1 MADAHRRLSMYDSSI
16 HAPSG
21 FIPTARCLQVKRK
34 NAAFANLA
42 SWRLAEY
49 FRKVIRMKI
58 PSNVISQAQAQA
70 AKLLKAPIQMD
81 YKDKD
86 TEMAPM
92 AMVALHGLRAGCVT
106 AAIELAAPAKESQSA
121 TNTDGMELAEKAED
135 EYQAMSS
142 TSTKAYLATL
152 CGGDSL
158 TTKGACSRLR
168 CAFCSR
174 SGPRACYHIALLN
187 GVSLPSFPPL

>member
-1 MADAHRRLSMYDSSI
+1 MGGCASASDPRSI
-16 HAPSG
+16 LPVSG
-21 FIPTARCLQVKRK
+21 FTRGAVLQVKRK

-42 SWRLAEY
+42 SWRLAEH

-58 PSNVISQAQAQA
+58 PSTLISQAHAQA
-70 AKLLKAPIQMD
+70 NKLLKAPIQMD

-106 AAIELAAPAKESQSA
+106 AAIELAAPAKEPQPA
-121 TNTDGMELAEKAED
+121 TDGMELAEKAED

-142 TSTKAYLATL
+142 TSTKAYLAIAG
-152 CGGDSL
+152 GGDSL
-158 TTKGACSRLR
+158 TTKGACSR
-168 CAFCSR
+168 
-174 SGPRACYHIALLN
+174 
-187 GVSLPSFPPL
+187 